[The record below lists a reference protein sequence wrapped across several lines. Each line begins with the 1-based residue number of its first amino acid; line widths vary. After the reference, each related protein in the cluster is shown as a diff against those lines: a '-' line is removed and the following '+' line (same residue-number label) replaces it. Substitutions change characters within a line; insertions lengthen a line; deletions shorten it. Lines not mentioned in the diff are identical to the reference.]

1 MKKALAVVGILILC
15 VLLAAAASAESTMT
29 LPALLTSVEE
39 FAFEGNTSVTCV
51 VLPDGIRSIGEGAFR
66 GCSSLHTVN
75 IPQNVSYIGP
85 EAFRGCGALT
95 SAEFPEGLASVGCR
109 AFYGCT
115 ALDEIVL
122 PDSLTE
128 IGEDAFPAGA
138 KLICNAG
145 SFAEEWCI
153 ANGADYEL
161 TGTIGITRQPVD
173 VSLPAGEYAVF
184 TVKASGVKCFQ
195 WQVLR
200 SDKPWVNTYLTGY
213 DTASLTVQA
222 NCNRAV
228 LKWRCEITLN
238 DETKIYTE
246 PVSIHIV
253 EKEIV
258 ITDDSSISYDVP
270 LYSQETYNLC
280 WDFSV
285 QMVEDY
291 MMGTVNP
298 KDSQSEKQSRA
309 TEECISRAKEYLGS
323 DWNSGFYPTDT
334 FFTMLFADE
343 GEVTLESIYTVLLQY
358 GPGYLTYSQY
368 SDGYL
373 LGHSTVITG
382 VDLSTGLVTSNNPW
396 GVSGTQT
403 LEEMLNVFY
412 AGRYDAGEGWFL
424 EYVDMPDWEFYFG
437 E

>member
-1 MKKALAVVGILILC
+1 MKKALAVIGILILC
-15 VLLAAAASAESTMT
+15 VLLATAASAENTMT
-29 LPALLTSVEE
+29 LPALMTSVEE
-39 FAFEGNTSVTCV
+39 FAFEGNTSVTRV

-66 GCSSLHTVN
+66 GCSSLHTVK

-85 EAFRGCGALT
+85 EAFRGCA
-95 SAEFPEGLASVGCR
+95 
-109 AFYGCT
+109 

-153 ANGADYEL
+153 ANGADYEI
-161 TGTIGITRQPVD
+161 TGNIGITRQPVD

-184 TVKASGVKCFQ
+184 TVKASGVKCYQ

-213 DTASLTVQA
+213 DTASLTMQA

-238 DETKIYTE
+238 DETKVYTE

-258 ITDDSSISYDVP
+258 ISDDSSISYDVP
-270 LYSQETYNLC
+270 LYSQGTYNLC

-298 KDSQSEKQSRA
+298 NDSQSEKQSRA

-403 LEEMLNVFY
+403 LEEMMNGFY

>member
-1 MKKALAVVGILILC
+1 MKKALAVSGILILC
-15 VLLAAAASAESTMT
+15 VLLAAAASAENTMT

-66 GCSSLHTVN
+66 GCSSLHTVK
-75 IPQNVSYIGP
+75 IPQNISYIGP
-85 EAFRGCGALT
+85 EAFHGCGALA
-95 SAEFPEGLASVGCR
+95 SVEFPEGLASVGNR

-115 ALDEIVL
+115 ALNEIVL

-128 IGEDAFPAGA
+128 IGVDAFPAGA
-138 KLICNAG
+138 RLICNAG

-153 ANGADYEL
+153 ASGADYEL
-161 TGTIGITRQPVD
+161 TGAIGITRQPVD

-184 TVKASGVKCFQ
+184 TVKASGVKCYQ

-238 DETKIYTE
+238 DETKVYTD

-258 ITDDSSISYDVP
+258 IADDSSISYDVP
-270 LYSQETYNLC
+270 LYSQGTYNLC

-298 KDSQSEKQSRA
+298 NDSESEKQSRA
-309 TEECISRAKEYLGS
+309 TEECINRAKEYLGS

-343 GEVTLESIYTVLLQY
+343 GEVTLESLYTVLLQY

-403 LEEMLNVFY
+403 LTEMLNVLY
-412 AGRYDAGEGWFL
+412 SDRYEVGDGWFL
-424 EYVDMPDWEFYFG
+424 EYVDMPDWKFYYG
-437 E
+437 D

>member
-1 MKKALAVVGILILC
+1 MKKALAVAGILILC
-15 VLLAAAASAESTMT
+15 VLLTAIASAENTMT

-85 EAFRGCGALT
+85 EAFRGC
-95 SAEFPEGLASVGCR
+95 
-109 AFYGCT
+109 T
-115 ALDEIVL
+115 ALDEIML
-122 PDSLTE
+122 PDSITE
-128 IGEDAFPAGA
+128 IGKDAFPAGA

-153 ANGADYEL
+153 MNGADYEI
-161 TGTIGITRQPVD
+161 TGAIGITRQPED
-173 VSLPAGEYAVF
+173 ASLPAGEYAVF
-184 TVKASGVKCFQ
+184 TVKASGATCYQ

-213 DTASLTVQA
+213 DTASLTVQV

-238 DETKIYTE
+238 DGTKVYTE

-258 ITDDSSISYDVP
+258 ITDDSSIVYDVP
-270 LYSQETYNLC
+270 LYSQGTYNLC
-280 WDFSV
+280 WDFAV

-298 KDSQSEKQSRA
+298 NDSQSEKQSRA

-343 GEVTLESIYTVLLQY
+343 GEVTLESLYTVLLQY

-403 LEEMLNVFY
+403 LDEMLNTFY
-412 AGRYDAGEGWFL
+412 AGRYDAGDGWFL

>member
-1 MKKALAVVGILILC
+1 MKKALAVIGILILFI
-15 VLLAAAASAESTMT
+15 LLATAASAENTMT
-29 LPALLTSVEE
+29 LPALMTSVEE
-39 FAFEGNTSVTCV
+39 FAFEENTSVTCV

-66 GCSSLHTVN
+66 GCSSLHTVK

-95 SAEFPEGLASVGCR
+95 SAEFPEGLASIGCR
-109 AFYGCT
+109 AFYGCA

-128 IGEDAFPAGA
+128 IGEDAFPAGS

-161 TGTIGITRQPVD
+161 TGTIGITRQPED

-184 TVKASGVKCFQ
+184 TVKASGVKCYQ

-238 DETKIYTE
+238 DESKVYTD

-258 ITDDSSISYDVP
+258 ISDDSSISYDVP
-270 LYSQETYNLC
+270 LYSQGTYNLC

-298 KDSQSEKQSRA
+298 NNSQSEKQSRA

>member
-1 MKKALAVVGILILC
+1 MKKALAVIGILILFI
-15 VLLAAAASAESTMT
+15 LLATAAPAENTMT
-29 LPALLTSVEE
+29 LPALMTSVEE

-66 GCSSLHTVN
+66 GCSSLHTVK

-85 EAFRGCGALT
+85 EAFR
-95 SAEFPEGLASVGCR
+95 
-109 AFYGCT
+109 GCT

-153 ANGADYEL
+153 ANGADYEI
-161 TGTIGITRQPVD
+161 TGNIGITRQPVD

-184 TVKASGVKCFQ
+184 TVKASGVKCYQ

-213 DTASLTVQA
+213 DTASLTMQA

-238 DETKIYTE
+238 DETKVYTE

-258 ITDDSSISYDVP
+258 IADDSSISYDVP
-270 LYSQETYNLC
+270 LYSQGTYNLC

-298 KDSQSEKQSRA
+298 NDSQSEKQSRA

-403 LEEMLNVFY
+403 LEEMMNGFY

>member
-1 MKKALAVVGILILC
+1 MKKALAVIGILILC
-15 VLLAAAASAESTMT
+15 VLLATAASAENTMT
-29 LPALLTSVEE
+29 LPALMTSVEE

-66 GCSSLHTVN
+66 GCSSLRTVK

-85 EAFRGCGALT
+85 EAFRGCA
-95 SAEFPEGLASVGCR
+95 
-109 AFYGCT
+109 

-128 IGEDAFPAGA
+128 IGEDAFPAGS

-153 ANGADYEL
+153 ANGANYEL
-161 TGTIGITRQPVD
+161 TGAIGITRQPED

-184 TVKASGVKCFQ
+184 TVKASGAKCYQ

-200 SDKPWVNTYLTGY
+200 NDKPWVNTYLTGY
-213 DTASLTVQA
+213 DTASLTMQA

-238 DETKIYTE
+238 DETKVYTE

-258 ITDDSSISYDVP
+258 IADDSSISYDVP
-270 LYSQETYNLC
+270 LYSQGAYNLC

-298 KDSQSEKQSRA
+298 NDSESEKQSRA

>member
-1 MKKALAVVGILILC
+1 MKKALAVAGILILY
-15 VLLAAAASAESTMT
+15 VLLTVALADNTMT
-29 LPALLTSVEE
+29 LPTLLTSVEE
-39 FAFEGNTSVTCV
+39 YAFEGNTSVTS
-51 VLPDGIRSIGEGAFR
+51 VLMPDGIKSIGEGAFR
-66 GCSSLHTVN
+66 DCSSLHTVKLPRN
-75 IPQNVSYIGP
+75 ISYIGP
-85 EAFRGCGALT
+85 EAFHGCGALA
-95 SAEFPEGLASVGCR
+95 SVEFPEGLASVGNR

-115 ALDEIVL
+115 ALNEIVL

-128 IGEDAFPAGA
+128 IGVDAFPAGA
-138 KLICNAG
+138 RLICNAG

-153 ANGADYEL
+153 ASGADYEL
-161 TGTIGITRQPVD
+161 TGAIGITRQPVD

-184 TVKASGVKCFQ
+184 TVKASGVKCYQ

-238 DETKIYTE
+238 DETKVYTNS
-246 PVSIHIV
+246 VSIHIV

-258 ITDDSSISYDVP
+258 IADDSSISYDVP
-270 LYSQETYNLC
+270 LYKQGTYNLC

-298 KDSQSEKQSRA
+298 NDSESEKQSRA
-309 TEECISRAKEYLGS
+309 TEECINRAKEYLGS

-343 GEVTLESIYTVLLQY
+343 GEVTLESLYTVLLQY

-403 LEEMLNVFY
+403 LTEMLNVLY
-412 AGRYDAGEGWFL
+412 SDRYEVGDGWFL
-424 EYVDMPDWEFYFG
+424 EYVDMPDWKFYYG
-437 E
+437 D

>member
-1 MKKALAVVGILILC
+1 MKKALAVIGILILFI
-15 VLLAAAASAESTMT
+15 LLATAASAENTMT
-29 LPALLTSVEE
+29 LPALMTSVEE

-66 GCSSLHTVN
+66 GCSSLHTVK

-85 EAFRGCGALT
+85 EAFRGC
-95 SAEFPEGLASVGCR
+95 
-109 AFYGCT
+109 T
-115 ALDEIVL
+115 ALDELVL

-153 ANGADYEL
+153 ANGADYEI
-161 TGTIGITRQPVD
+161 TGNIGITRQPVD

-184 TVKASGVKCFQ
+184 TVKASGVKCYQ

-238 DETKIYTE
+238 DETKVYTD

-258 ITDDSSISYDVP
+258 ISDDSSISYDVP
-270 LYSQETYNLC
+270 LYSQGTYNLC

-298 KDSQSEKQSRA
+298 NDSQSEKQSRA

-403 LEEMLNVFY
+403 LEEMMNGFY
-412 AGRYDAGEGWFL
+412 ASRYDAGEGWFL